1 MGRGGLRL
9 KPLLCSTSSPQ
20 DGPPSNHTR
29 YLYWS
34 RLVATFMYLPLTLG
48 TPWALL
54 PSSPLLPDVSLPAFH
69 SAAQPCH
76 SPSSAGPFCFWPTC
90 WGSLHRPCLPCT
102 HLS

>member
-9 KPLLCSTSSPQ
+9 KPLLCSTSSLQ

-54 PSSPLLPDVSLPAFH
+54 PSSPLLPDVSLPVTAPPLQAL
-69 SAAQPCH
+69 SASGPH
-76 SPSSAGPFCFWPTC
+76 AGVLYIDPACPA
-90 WGSLHRPCLPCT
+90 HI
-102 HLS
+102 